1 MRDRIPPAT
10 GGQRPAPAHR
20 SRRLPGRTVLGALAA
35 SALVLAPAV
44 ALTAPSASAA
54 PATTA
59 DAASGKAQA
68 GKAARGLGTQ
78 RPIGPDPTVDLLAHG
93 NLTMASNSVLTCDD
107 SDGSACNDTEGTNN
121 GRTKYVKSDPSAP
134 GDNAS
139 SAQLV
144 IPAGAQVLSARL
156 YWQFNPTNTSTAGG
170 TSGDIDKGN
179 QVSWKVPGSSS
190 YERLTADTYDWFD
203 QQVGGTP
210 PEPLLAGAGVKD
222 VTAQVKAAGPGSY
235 TVADLQACAGRSSAQ
250 NFGGNNV
257 GCWGGWSLVVAYEK
271 PSEPLRYLQ
280 VWDGFQL
287 LRSPDNLATLT
298 LSGIHTPATA
308 PPATMGVT
316 IGDGDAPI
324 AGDQLLVGS
333 STDDLTLLPMPGPAG
348 AATDNAF
355 AGRIDHV
362 AADGTGSN
370 LTTRDPAPVNNY
382 GYDARMIDVT
392 GKIPANSTQAVL
404 RINGAGDALHPQA
417 VWLAVDALE
426 PDLQITKANQ
436 PAGSTTNNPP
446 GNVDPGA
453 EITYTFKVANRHK
466 DGSTAD
472 LDKATGVTLTDELP
486 AGTSYVDGS
495 GPGCTAAGRKVTC
508 LAADLAPGAETT
520 VSFRARVDAGLAPGT
535 KLDNTSSLSYRG
547 AQTGRDQQRTSNT
560 VRNTVAEHAGYRL
573 AKTADKAQA
582 LPGDTVTYQVD
593 ITNTGNAPLTGLT
606 VTDDLSAVLDDAAY
620 NGDAKATAGKA
631 SYAQPVLSWTGD
643 LPVGGSARVTYTVKV
658 KDPAAGD
665 HTLRNTVVADRPG
678 GNCPAGSTAGECT
691 ATVTVTTSSPSPTSS
706 PTASPSATSSASPE
720 PTGSPSSAS
729 SPTVSGS
736 PSSHPQPTG
745 TPEQP
750 GGGNLASTGSQVVLI
765 GGIGL
770 AVILGG
776 AAMVVASRRRS
787 HRH

>member
-1 MRDRIPPAT
+1 MSDRIPSAA
-10 GGQRPAPAHR
+10 GGKRPAPAHR
-20 SRRLPGRTVLGALAA
+20 SRLLPPGRAVLGALAA
-35 SALVLAPAV
+35 SALALAV
-44 ALTAPSASAA
+44 AAPLAAPSAAAA
-54 PATTA
+54 P
-59 DAASGKAQA
+59 A
-68 GKAARGLGTQ
+68 GKAARGLGAQ
-78 RPIGPDPTVDLLAHG
+78 RPIGPDPAVDLLAHG

-107 SDGSACNDTEGTNN
+107 SDGSVCNDTEGTNN
-121 GRTKYVKSDPSAP
+121 NRTKYVKTDPDAP

-144 IPAGAQVLSARL
+144 IPAGSQVRSARL
-156 YWQFNPTNTSTAGG
+156 YWQFNPTNTSNAGG
-170 TSGDIDKGN
+170 TSGDINAGDK
-179 QVSWKVPGSSS
+179 VSWKVPGSSS
-190 YERLTADTYDWFD
+190 YEQLTADTYDWFD

-222 VTAQVKAAGPGSY
+222 VTAQVKAAGPGNY
-235 TVADLQACAGRSSAQ
+235 TVAGIQACAGRSSAQ

-257 GCWGGWSLVVAYEK
+257 GCWGGWSLVVAYENQA
-271 PSEPLRYLQ
+271 EPLRYLQ

-316 IGDGDAPI
+316 VGDGDVPI

-333 STDDLTLLPMPGPAG
+333 SVDDLTVLPMPGPAG
-348 AATDNAF
+348 TATDNAF
-355 AGRIDHV
+355 TSRIDHV
-362 AADGTGSN
+362 AANGTGSN
-370 LTTRDPAPVNNY
+370 LTTRTPAPVNNY
-382 GYDARMIDVT
+382 GYDARTIDVT
-392 GKIPANSTQAVL
+392 GRIPAGSTQAVL

-453 EITYTFKVANRHK
+453 EITYTFTVANRHK
-466 DGSTAD
+466 DGTAAD
-472 LDKATGVTLTDELP
+472 LDTATGVTLTDALP
-486 AGTSYVDGS
+486 AGTGYVDGS
-495 GPGCTAAGRKVTC
+495 GPGCTAAGRNVTC
-508 LAADLAPGAETT
+508 AVGDLRPGAETT

-535 KLDNTSSLSYRG
+535 KLDNTASLAYRG

-560 VRNTVAEHAGYRL
+560 VRNTVSEHTGYRI

-582 LPGDTVTYQVD
+582 LPGDTVKYQVD

-606 VTDDLSAVLDDAAY
+606 VTDDLSAVLDDADY
-620 NGDAKATAGKA
+620 NGDAAATAGKA

-643 LPVGGSARVTYTVKV
+643 LPVGAGARLTYTVKV

-691 ATVTVTTSSPSPTSS
+691 ATVTVTTFSPTPTASPTATATASPTTEPTGSPTTDATGS
-706 PTASPSATSSASPE
+706 PTASPSAPSTGTGTDSPR
-720 PTGSPSSAS
+720 
-729 SPTVSGS
+729 
-736 PSSHPQPTG
+736 PQPTT
-745 TPEQP
+745 TPDRP
-750 GGGNLASTGSQVVLI
+750 GGSLAQTGSQVALI
-765 GGIGL
+765 GGIGAAVVL
-770 AVILGG
+770 AG
-776 AAMVVASRRRS
+776 AAFVLASRRRR